1 MVNLNFY
8 RRPANAKTNNI
19 LFPLDKIKNTN
30 YLIFVEGIFDMLNMW
45 QLGYKNTVCLFGASN
60 FNKTKLE
67 LVDRIGVTKVDI
79 MMDPDTA
86 GAIAAEKISNQLDT
100 RNIQSRII
108 KLPLG
113 RDPGDLNKEE
123 IKEILR

>member
-1 MVNLNFY
+1 
-8 RRPANAKTNNI
+8 
-19 LFPLDKIKNTN
+19 
-30 YLIFVEGIFDMLNMW
+30 MLNMW
-45 QLGYKNTVCLFGASN
+45 QLGYKNTVCLFGAAN

-86 GAIAAEKISNQLDT
+86 GSVASEKIANHLDT
-100 RNIQSRII
+100 RNIQSRTI

-113 RDPGDLNKEE
+113 SDPGDLRKEQIE
-123 IKEILR
+123 EVLR

>member
-1 MVNLNFY
+1 
-8 RRPANAKTNNI
+8 
-19 LFPLDKIKNTN
+19 
-30 YLIFVEGIFDMLNMW
+30 MLNMW
-45 QLGYKNTVCLFGASN
+45 QLGYKNTVCLFGAAN

-86 GAIAAEKISNQLDT
+86 GSIAAEKISNQLDT